1 MTEQNHADLSDK
13 KIAAFN
19 AKVDKTSSELGCWLW
34 MGATVVS
41 NKGTEKEKLYGKYV
55 GGAEGRTTS
64 GNQKEMLAHRYAF
77 ELHKGRIPAGVTVD
91 HFLEPQG
98 LCNTLCCN
106 PDHLRLATRADQ
118 NRHRTQFANNS
129 SGITGVYWDK
139 ATQKWKAQIMVAGK
153 QIHLGRFDV
162 KADAGAVVEVARL
175 KYWNDDP
182 FRLDVYGNLPEEV
195 AGLKDAV

>member
-34 MGATVVS
+34 LGGKIVS
-41 NKGTEKEKLYGKYV
+41 GGGGLYGKYSC
-55 GGAEGRTTS
+55 GAEGYSANGR
-64 GNQKEMLAHRYAF
+64 QKNMLAHRYAF
-77 ELHKGRIPAGVTVD
+77 ELHIGRIPEGMTVD

-106 PDHLRLATRADQ
+106 PDHLRLATLAEQ
-118 NRHRTQFANNS
+118 QRHRTQQANNS
-129 SGITGVYWDK
+129 SGVTGVSWNISK
-139 ATQKWKAQIMVAGK
+139 QKWVAYIWVAGK
-153 QIHLGRFDV
+153 NIYLGLFDV
-162 KADAGAVVEVARL
+162 KADAAAVYEAARQ
-175 KYWNDDP
+175 KYWEPDP
-182 FRLDVYGNLPEEV
+182 YRLDAYGNLPKEV